1 MAKILIIDDEKS
13 IRISLKEILSF
24 EQHEVDLAENGKMG
38 LEMQKSNNYDVI
50 FLDIKMPQM
59 DGMEV

>member
-24 EQHEVDLAENGKMG
+24 EQHEVDLA
-38 LEMQKSNNYDVI
+38 
-50 FLDIKMPQM
+50 
-59 DGMEV
+59 